1 MIPFYGLLSED
12 YTSYVLQDA
21 YSTIRK
27 ALKPLQD
34 KMSADGDIV
43 PSEKL
48 QDFFKVQTDLKTL
61 SGDHLDILK
70 SRYLET
76 KKAVKPL
83 SIYFNLKKLL
93 EDAQESTKVL
103 VKQTSGSNMGSIKTT
118 TPVPKK
124 AAAPPQKKAAA
135 IIAPPTAKDGKKEIK
150 KELA

>member
-1 MIPFYGLLSED
+1 LIPFYGVLSED

-21 YSTIRK
+21 FSTIKK

-48 QDFFKVQTDLKTL
+48 LDFFKVQADLKTL
-61 SGDHLDILK
+61 SGDHLDLLR

-76 KKAVKPL
+76 KKAVKPI

-93 EDAQESTKVL
+93 EDA
-103 VKQTSGSNMGSIKTT
+103 
-118 TPVPKK
+118 
-124 AAAPPQKKAAA
+124 
-135 IIAPPTAKDGKKEIK
+135 
-150 KELA
+150 